1 MNKDKDKLF
10 YTRHLQK
17 KLYFRNNRFINSLF
31 YLEKYLFDNFNI
43 NEEVPIS
50 YIKQKWIYDCIK
62 KNDFSNEFSKDFESL
77 GKSKSKEKVL
87 LLINAFSKIPNISNT
102 NNFLNFFQKF
112 NKIFNNIIDLES
124 NSNFKTS
131 IFFQLTFLIYSKQYT
146 VHDLFKKKN
155 NYNRDSIDV
164 FELVFIEFFLKNY
177 NYKISKVSYLYRLL
191 IKFLKK

>member
-112 NKIFNNIIDLES
+112 NKIFNNS
-124 NSNFKTS
+124 
-131 IFFQLTFLIYSKQYT
+131 
-146 VHDLFKKKN
+146 
-155 NYNRDSIDV
+155 
-164 FELVFIEFFLKNY
+164 
-177 NYKISKVSYLYRLL
+177 
-191 IKFLKK
+191 